1 MARRLSSIDD
11 RHNNRVVTRHF
22 EYHDN
27 GRHHAARTGAD
38 HRRHADNGGRGWR
51 ELEWG
56 RTEPVTAAKA
66 GAQGAPR

>member
-51 ELEWG
+51 QSGMGEN
-56 RTEPVTAAKA
+56 RTGYGSKG